1 MGSALLN
8 SVHSVFPNNGRVI
21 MFTTQ
26 NPSNGFGKFKPREV
40 NKIVN
45 TDKEKTLFL
54 SSNDQFTSLTK
65 FCLDNKVAVDL
76 FYFPATLY

>member
-26 NPSNGFGKFKPREV
+26 TPSNGFGKFKPREI
-40 NKIVN
+40 NKINN
-45 TDKEKTLFL
+45 TDKEKTLFA
-54 SSNDQFTSLTK
+54 SNND
-65 FCLDNKVAVDL
+65 
-76 FYFPATLY
+76 